1 MYKNILVPIDGSAT
15 SNLALKEAITLAQEN
30 SSIVKV
36 IYVLDPFS
44 ITPDIEYFTM
54 QDIVQSMRAEG
65 AVILEKARKKLLAAG
80 IHFDVKMVEVNTSG
94 ERIPE
99 AIAREAKR
107 WPANLIVVGTHGRK
121 GFSHFLLGSVAESI
135 IRIATKPVLLIRGKG
150 R

>member
-1 MYKNILVPIDGSAT
+1 M
-15 SNLALKEAITLAQEN
+15 ALKEVITLAQEN

-54 QDIVQSMRAEG
+54 QDIVQSMRIEG
-65 AVILEKARKKLLAAG
+65 VAILEKARKKLLAAG

-99 AIAREAKR
+99 AIAREVKR
-107 WPANLIVVGTHGRK
+107 WPANLILSARR
-121 GFSHFLLGSVAESI
+121 SRQMMIILPLLGCVSI
-135 IRIATKPVLLIRGKG
+135 H
-150 R
+150 